1 MLPAVDSRSPDQ
13 IPASVMEELIAWS
26 VKLSSGSA
34 SAKDEE
40 HFLQWRAQDP
50 IHEAAWQ
57 KLHAMEQELVAV
69 PVNKRPIVTQTMAL
83 MEKHSR
89 TTKQKQ
95 AFKQIGLLTGVA
107 VCTLAF
113 VLGQVGPWHQQTH
126 LATTIGER
134 STFTLSDG
142 TQLTL
147 NTNTSV
153 DVHYALLKREIVL
166 NAGEIYLETG
176 KDTQGL
182 FGRRSFWVNTKQTKL
197 EAIGTKFSVYQKEEN
212 TRLHVTEG
220 IVALHTGKH
229 TPVRAYANESYS
241 AQGTALPMRTESQ
254 QEPMAW
260 LDGVIVAKQM
270 RLDELMAELTR
281 YQTLSVR
288 FSSDTAGLQVSGV
301 FQLNIKQP
309 AEHALNTIAQTLPI
323 RVTKQNDH
331 FLIRKK

>member
-1 MLPAVDSRSPDQ
+1 MD
-13 IPASVMEELIAWS
+13 ELIIWS

-34 SAKDEE
+34 SAEDEK

-57 KLHAMEQELVAV
+57 KLHVMEQKLGAV
-69 PVNKRPIVTQTMAL
+69 PENKRLIVTQTMAL
-83 MEKHSR
+83 IEKQSYK
-89 TTKQKQ
+89 TKQQQ
-95 AFKQIGLLTGVA
+95 ARKQIGLISGVVVCVLTLVI
-107 VCTLAF
+107 
-113 VLGQVGPWHQQTH
+113 GQIGPWHQQAH
-126 LATTIGER
+126 LATTMGER

-176 KDTQGL
+176 KDTKGL
-182 FGRRSFWVNTKQTKL
+182 FGRRSFWVNTEQTKL

-220 IVALHTGKH
+220 IVALHSGKH

-241 AQGTALPMRTESQ
+241 AQGTALPMRTEPQ

-260 LDGVIVAKQM
+260 LDGVVVAKQM
-270 RLDELMAELTR
+270 RLDELMTELTR
-281 YQTLSVR
+281 YQALSIR
-288 FSSDTAGLQVSGV
+288 FSPDTAGLQVSGV
-301 FQLNIKQP
+301 FQLNRKAP
-309 AEHALNTIAQTLPI
+309 AEHALHTIAQTLPI
-323 RVTKQNDH
+323 QVIQKNDH